1 MTSAYTIRP
10 ATAADIDVLVDFTL
24 AEARDAERRTL
35 DIEGARRGVRGA
47 FGSPPRAAYWVA
59 EAAGRVVG
67 STSVVTEWSNFL
79 GGDYWWIQSLYV
91 LPEHR
96 GQGLVDQLLAHLA
109 EQAQAAGALDLRP
122 LRLQHQRA
130 RAARLPA
137 LRVHRVAVHPADQAA
152 VPAAFGQ
159 PLIREPLV
167 RGRTGRLSASS
178 CTATRPSSQAQ
189 NENRAPHCICR
200 ASRAPV
206 RCRNAGALMLPV
218 PPVRVM

>member
-47 FGSPPRAAYWVA
+47 FGTPPRAAYWVA

-96 GQGLVDQLLAHLA
+96 GQGLVDQLLAHVA
-109 EQAQAAGALDLRP
+109 EQAQAAGALDLR
-122 LRLQHQRA
+122 LYGYNTNER
-130 RAARLPA
+130 A
-137 LRVHRVAVHPADQAA
+137 LRAYQRCGFTVSPYILLTKPLFRRPRPTAD
-152 VPAAFGQ
+152 P
-159 PLIREPLV
+159 
-167 RGRTGRLSASS
+167 
-178 CTATRPSSQAQ
+178 
-189 NENRAPHCICR
+189 
-200 ASRAPV
+200 
-206 RCRNAGALMLPV
+206 
-218 PPVRVM
+218 